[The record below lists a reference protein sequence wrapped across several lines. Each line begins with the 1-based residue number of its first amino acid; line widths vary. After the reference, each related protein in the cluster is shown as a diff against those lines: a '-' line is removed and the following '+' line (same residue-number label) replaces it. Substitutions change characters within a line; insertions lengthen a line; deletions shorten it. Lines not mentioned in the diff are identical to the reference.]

1 MSNFLKK
8 CKIRLKLDKLQ
19 LVQFCPIQ
27 LVHKQKLIQEEHVPK
42 LLN

>member
-8 CKIRLKLDKLQ
+8 CKTRLKPDELQ
-19 LVQFCPIQ
+19 LVQFCLIQ
-27 LVHKQKLIQEEHVPK
+27 GHKQKLIQEEHVPK